1 MELGLVP
8 LVDRVMSKGVFRGAV
23 ASGKLGSLPAGW
35 WGCVAALLVGCPKAS
50 WHWSLQ
56 TVVWGQVL
64 VPKWQPPGEFMPVST
79 LQSSTTSVL
88 DPALGHSQPPPT
100 PGCRPN
106 PVDRSGSGSC
116 GVIALPWVPLHM
128 KPCVCPPS
136 VESLFFSVQ

>member
-64 VPKWQPPGEFMPVST
+64 VPKWQPPREFMPVST

-88 DPALGHSQPPPT
+88 VPTVSHSRSLPPQET
-100 PGCRPN
+100 FQDQQISLAQA
-106 PVDRSGSGSC
+106 PVKS
-116 GVIALPWVPLHM
+116 LLFPWELV
-128 KPCVCPPS
+128 S
-136 VESLFFSVQ
+136 